1 MAYQISGRVI
11 KGDGYGKN
19 LGFPT
24 ANLERRQW
32 ARLKR
37 KPKLGVWAGI
47 AEIVSTSPAPRMHSG
62 HPPQGIP
69 QISQREIR
77 GTPAHR
83 LGRGNRKFYAGIV
96 IGPYDKYHL
105 PKIEAHLLSFKGNL
119 YGKYLNIY
127 LNKYLRP
134 FKKYQRLEDL
144 KRQIRKD
151 INFIKKLKI

>member
-1 MAYQISGRVI
+1 MAHQISGRVI
-11 KGDGYGKN
+11 KGDGYGKV

-37 KPKLGVWAGI
+37 KPKLGVWAGMASI
-47 AEIVSTSPAPRMHSG
+47 QKSSPSPYPLPR
-62 HPPQGIP
+62 
-69 QISQREIR
+69 
-77 GTPAHR
+77 
-83 LGRGNRKFYAGIV
+83 GRGEGERGYKAGIV
-96 IGPYDKYHL
+96 IGPLDKHHL
-105 PKIEAHLLSFKGNL
+105 PKIEAHLLGFKGNL

-134 FKKYQRLEDL
+134 FKKYRRLGDL